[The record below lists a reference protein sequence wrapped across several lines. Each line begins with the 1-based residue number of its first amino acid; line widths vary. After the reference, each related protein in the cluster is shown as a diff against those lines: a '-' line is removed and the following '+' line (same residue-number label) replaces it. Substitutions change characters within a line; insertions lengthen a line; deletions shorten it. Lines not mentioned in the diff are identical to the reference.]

1 MLWEQLT
8 TQQFELA
15 AKNGVCVIPI
25 GVLEKHGN
33 HLPLGTD
40 MYTSTAICK
49 AAAEIEPAIV
59 FPYYFFG
66 QIAEARHYPGT
77 IAVSHEMMMETL
89 LAMCDEIARNGIQK
103 IMILSGHGGN
113 NHFLPFFAQE
123 MPRLNRNYAV
133 YTGQAV
139 ELTSVQR
146 KEVQQTAGV
155 QDLGQ
160 HAGLAET
167 ALMMYLQPKLIKNE
181 AQDPAEGV
189 DRQRLAD
196 IKKENLFTG
205 YNWYAGFPN
214 HYAGDHTAATPEL
227 GKKVFE
233 MVVEN
238 AVKKIKAVKA
248 DDESLSLISEFAEFT
263 KAPRTMR

>member
-8 TQQFELA
+8 TQQFEIA
-15 AKNGVCVIPI
+15 AKHGVCVIPI

-66 QIAEARHYPGT
+66 QIAEAIHYPGT
-77 IAVSHEMMMETL
+77 VAVSHQMMMDTL
-89 LAMCDEIARNGIQK
+89 LTVCDEIGRNGIKK
-103 IMILSGHGGN
+103 IMVLSGHGGN

-123 MPRLNRNYAV
+123 MPRLNRDYQV
-133 YTGQAV
+133 YTGNAV
-139 ELTSVQR
+139 DLNETQR
-146 KEVQQTAGV
+146 NEIKQIVGCD
-155 QDLGQ
+155 DLGQ

-167 ALMMYLQPKLIKNE
+167 ALMMYLQPELIHPDT
-181 AQDPAEGV
+181 QDPPEGK
-189 DRQRLAD
+189 DQSRLAD
-196 IKKENLFTG
+196 IKKEGLFTG
-205 YNWYAGFPN
+205 FNWYASFPN
-214 HYAGDHTAATPEL
+214 HYAGDHSLATPEL
-227 GKKVFE
+227 GKKIFT

-238 AVKKIKAVKA
+238 TVQKIKAVKA
-248 DDESLSLISEFAEFT
+248 DDESLVLVNEFAARG
-263 KAPRTMR
+263 KSPKC

>member
-8 TQQFELA
+8 TQQFEIA
-15 AKNGVCVIPI
+15 AKNGVCIIPI

-77 IAVSHEMMMETL
+77 VAVSHQMMMDNM
-89 LAMCDEIARNGIQK
+89 LAMCDEISRNGIKK

-123 MPRLNRNYAV
+123 MPRLNRDYQV
-133 YTGQAV
+133 YTGFAV
-139 ELTSVQR
+139 GLTDAQR
-146 KEVQQTAGV
+146 KEVQRLAGYD
-155 QDLGQ
+155 DLGQ

-167 ALMMYLQPKLIKNE
+167 ALMMHLQPQLIHTQTQNPE
-181 AQDPAEGV
+181 EG
-189 DRQRLAD
+189 RELNRLAD
-196 IKKENLFTG
+196 IKKEGLFTG
-205 YNWYAGFPN
+205 FNWYAGFPN
-214 HYAGDHTAATPEL
+214 HYAGDHSRATPEL
-227 GKKVFE
+227 GKKVFD

-238 AVKKIKAVKA
+238 AVQKIRAVKA
-248 DDESLSLISEFAEFT
+248 DDESLAMINEFATRAKEP
-263 KAPRTMR
+263 KS